1 MTHRGIGTGPAQ
13 VEWLAALWQG
23 LQSWGP
29 LIAAGVGLWQG
40 WNAAQQAQEQAAQAQ
55 QAYYTQERLLKE
67 QLEAT
72 ERMKAYICYG
82 ILGVGLLAFILSM
95 RRG

>member
-1 MTHRGIGTGPAQ
+1 MATDGNERQNGMDLLK
-13 VEWLAALWQG
+13 WLAIIASTGVSIWQAW
-23 LQSWGP
+23 QST
-29 LIAAGVGLWQG
+29 
-40 WNAAQQAQEQAAQAQ
+40 QQAEEQAAQAQ

-72 ERMKAYICYG
+72 QRMKTYICYG

>member
-1 MTHRGIGTGPAQ
+1 MATDGNEKQNGMDLL
-13 VEWLAALWQG
+13 EWLAIIGSVVSTGATIWEAWQ
-23 LQSWGP
+23 SS
-29 LIAAGVGLWQG
+29 
-40 WNAAQQAQEQAAQAQ
+40 QEAEEKAIQAQ

>member
-1 MTHRGIGTGPAQ
+1 MAQ
-13 VEWLAALWQG
+13 DNEKGNNDLLKWLA
-23 LQSWGP
+23 
-29 LIAAGVGLWQG
+29 LIASVGISTWEA
-40 WNAAQQAQEQAAQAQ
+40 WTSTQQAQEQAAQAQ

-95 RRG
+95 RRE